1 MQFKLILHPSEIIT
15 LPLSYHGTVQGAIYH
30 ALSASPEYSAFLH
43 DKGFHFGQRA
53 YKLFTFSLL
62 EGPHSIKGRCISFPG
77 PIHLEIRSPKEDFC
91 RVLFTALQRE
101 RAFVLAEHQLSITD
115 FAITDYHIRENHADI
130 KMRSPLCLSRTI
142 VEGEKKKTLYLSPE
156 DREFLPLMRENFR
169 RKYTA
174 AYGIEPDCKISVAP
188 CGEMRKYVTRFQQNI
203 YVTAW
208 QGRFSLAG
216 PPEALDFLYQ
226 TGLGSRNSQGF
237 GMFDILP

>member
-1 MQFKLILHPSEIIT
+1 
-15 LPLSYHGTVQGAIYH
+15 
-30 ALSASPEYSAFLH
+30 
-43 DKGFHFGQRA
+43 
-53 YKLFTFSLL
+53 
-62 EGPHSIKGRCISFPG
+62 
-77 PIHLEIRSPKEDFC
+77 
-91 RVLFTALQRE
+91 
-101 RAFVLAEHQLSITD
+101 
-115 FAITDYHIRENHADI
+115 
-130 KMRSPLCLSRTI
+130 MRSPLCLSRTI

-174 AYGIEPDCKISVAP
+174 AYGTEPDCEISVAP

-226 TGLGSRNSQGF
+226 TGMPFIVALTKSDKLNRTEYSSNLE
-237 GMFDILP
+237 MHNEILKDFEPQAVVPFSSVKGEGADEIKNLIDKAVLAR